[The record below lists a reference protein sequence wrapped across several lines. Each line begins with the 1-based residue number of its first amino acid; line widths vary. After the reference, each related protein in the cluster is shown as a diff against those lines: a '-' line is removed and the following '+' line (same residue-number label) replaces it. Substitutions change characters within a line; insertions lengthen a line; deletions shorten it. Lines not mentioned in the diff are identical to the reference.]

1 MSSPSNKVYKSNSI
15 RFSIILEDSENEES
29 VEESPDGPL
38 ELPLEDYETE
48 FYNIELAH
56 EAINELLVGLT
67 RELSFEDQSSD
78 EQG

>member
-1 MSSPSNKVYKSNSI
+1 MSSPSSNKNSI
-15 RFSIILEDSENEES
+15 RFSIILEESSEDEES
-29 VEESPDGPL
+29 FVDSPDGPL

-67 RELSFEDQSSD
+67 RELSFEDD
-78 EQG
+78 QG

>member
-1 MSSPSNKVYKSNSI
+1 MSSPSSNKNSI
-15 RFSIILEDSENEES
+15 RFSIILEESSEDEE
-29 VEESPDGPL
+29 EENFVDSPDGPL

-67 RELSFEDQSSD
+67 RELSFEDD
-78 EQG
+78 QG

>member
-1 MSSPSNKVYKSNSI
+1 MSSPSSNKNSI
-15 RFSIILEDSENEES
+15 RFSIILEESSEDEEEES
-29 VEESPDGPL
+29 FVDSLDGPL

-67 RELSFEDQSSD
+67 RELSFEDD
-78 EQG
+78 QG

>member
-1 MSSPSNKVYKSNSI
+1 MSSPSSNKNTI
-15 RFSIILEDSENEES
+15 RFSIILEESSEDEEEES
-29 VEESPDGPL
+29 FVDSPDGPL

-67 RELSFEDQSSD
+67 RELSFEDD
-78 EQG
+78 QG